1 MRSEFGIVGLGTMGA
16 NLALNLDD
24 HGVSVAVWDI
34 DPQAVRRLVSE
45 HLGRAFTGATSL
57 AGMAETLER
66 PRRILLMIPAGK
78 PVEQTLEALGPHL
91 DKGDIVLDGGNSHF
105 ADSERRG
112 KWLAEKG
119 VHFFGVGVSGGSEG
133 ARHGPSLMPGGPR
146 EAYDRIRPVLEAIA
160 ARTET
165 GPCVGYLGS
174 GGAGH
179 FVKMVHNGIEYADM
193 QGIAEAYDFLS
204 RGLGYEAEDLAARF
218 AAWNEGELESFLV
231 EITAEIFR
239 VADESSGEPL
249 VERVLDEAEQKG
261 TGRWTAITALE
272 LGAPIPSIV
281 AAVDARVLSSRREE
295 RVVASRRLAGPA
307 LARSDNEREDL
318 AEDVRQALYAS
329 RICAFA
335 QGMDLIRQGS
345 LAHGWEIPPA
355 EVARVWTGGCI
366 IRARLLD
373 PIREAL
379 QREPDLPNLLLD
391 EALGREVE
399 EAQDG
404 WRRAV
409 SAAARIGLPVP
420 CWSAA
425 LAYFD
430 AFRTERLPQNLIQ
443 AQRDWFGAHT
453 YRLLDDPEGK
463 AVHTDWAA
471 LAAEARA

>member
-1 MRSEFGIVGLGTMGA
+1 MKSEFGVVGLGTMGA

-24 HGVSVAVWDI
+24 HDVSVAAWDI
-34 DPQAVRRLVSE
+34 STEAVRQFLSE
-45 HLGRAFTGATSL
+45 NPERGFTGTTSL
-57 AGMAETLER
+57 AGMVESLER
-66 PRRILLMIPAGK
+66 PRRILLLIPAGK
-78 PVEQTLEALGPHL
+78 PVQQTVDALEPLL
-91 DKGDIVLDGGNSHF
+91 DEGDILLDGGNSHF
-105 ADSERRG
+105 ADTERRG
-112 KWLAEKG
+112 RRLAEEG
-119 VHFFGVGVSGGSEG
+119 VHFFGVGVSGGAEG
-133 ARHGPSLMPGGPR
+133 ARDGPAIMPGGPR
-146 EAYDRIRPVLEAIA
+146 EAYEWIRPILEAIA

-165 GPCVGYLGS
+165 GPCVAYLGS

-204 RGLGYEAEDLAARF
+204 RGLGYDAPTLARTF
-218 AAWNEGELESFLV
+218 GAWNEGELESFLL
-231 EITAEIFR
+231 EITAQIFR
-239 VADESSGEPL
+239 VTDERSGEPL
-249 VERVLDEAEQKG
+249 VELVLDEAAQKG

-272 LGAPIPSIV
+272 LGAPVPSIV

-295 RVVASRRLAGPA
+295 RIAGSRRLAGPA
-307 LARSDNEREDL
+307 FALPDNERRDL
-318 AEDVRQALYAS
+318 AEDARKALYAS

-345 LAHGWEIPPA
+345 AEHGWEIPPA
-355 EVARVWTGGCI
+355 EVARIWTGGCI

-373 PIREAL
+373 PIRDAL
-379 QREPDLPNLLLD
+379 EREPDLPNLLLD
-391 EALGREVE
+391 ETLGREVE
-399 EAQDG
+399 QAQDG

-409 SAAARIGLPVP
+409 ASAARIGLPVP

-425 LAYFD
+425 LSYFD
-430 AFRTERLPQNLIQ
+430 AFRTERLPQNLTQ

-453 YRLLDDPEGK
+453 YRLLADPEGE

>member
-1 MRSEFGIVGLGTMGA
+1 MKSEIGVVGLGTMGA

-24 HGVSVAVWDI
+24 HDVSVAAWDI
-34 DPQAVRRLVSE
+34 SAEAVQRFLSE
-45 HLGRAFTGATSL
+45 HPERGFAGATGLADLVESL
-57 AGMAETLER
+57 KR

-78 PVEQTLEALGPHL
+78 PVEQTIEALEPHL
-91 DKGDIVLDGGNSHF
+91 DEGDILLDGGNSHF
-105 ADSERRG
+105 ADTERRG
-112 KWLAEKG
+112 RRLAERG

-133 ARHGPSLMPGGPR
+133 ARHGPSMMPGGPR
-146 EAYDRIRPVLEAIA
+146 EAWEEIRPVLEAIA
-160 ARTET
+160 ARTEA
-165 GPCVGYLGS
+165 GPCVAYLGS

-204 RGLGYEAEDLAARF
+204 RGLGYDAQRLAETF
-218 AAWNEGELESFLV
+218 GAWNEGELESFLL

-239 VADESSGEPL
+239 VTDERSGEPL
-249 VERVLDEAEQKG
+249 VERVLDLAEQKG
-261 TGRWTAITALE
+261 TGRWTATTGLE
-272 LGAPIPSIV
+272 LGAPVPSIV
-281 AAVDARVLSSRREE
+281 AAVDARVLSSRRGE
-295 RVVASRRLAGPA
+295 RVAASRRLAGPA
-307 LARSDNEREDL
+307 FALPDNEREDL

-345 LAHGWEIPPA
+345 AEHGWEIPPA

-366 IRARLLD
+366 IRARLLE
-373 PIREAL
+373 PIRGAL
-379 QREPDLPNLLLD
+379 QQDPDLPNLLLD
-391 EALGREVE
+391 EGLGREVE
-399 EAQDG
+399 QAQDG

-409 SAAARIGLPVP
+409 ASAARIGLPVP

-430 AFRTERLPQNLIQ
+430 AFRTERLPQNLTQ

-453 YRLLDDPEGK
+453 YRLLDDPGGEPI
-463 AVHTDWAA
+463 HTDWAA
-471 LAAEARA
+471 LAAETRA

>member
-1 MRSEFGIVGLGTMGA
+1 M
-16 NLALNLDD
+16 
-24 HGVSVAVWDI
+24 
-34 DPQAVRRLVSE
+34 
-45 HLGRAFTGATSL
+45 
-57 AGMAETLER
+57 
-66 PRRILLMIPAGK
+66 
-78 PVEQTLEALGPHL
+78 
-91 DKGDIVLDGGNSHF
+91 
-105 ADSERRG
+105 
-112 KWLAEKG
+112 
-119 VHFFGVGVSGGSEG
+119 
-133 ARHGPSLMPGGPR
+133 MPGGPR
-146 EAYDRIRPVLEAIA
+146 EAYEEIRPVLEAIA
-160 ARTET
+160 ARTPA
-165 GPCVGYLGS
+165 GPCVAYLGS

-204 RGLGYEAEDLAARF
+204 RGLGYDAQRLAEMF
-218 AAWNEGELESFLV
+218 GAWNEGELESFLL

-239 VADESSGEPL
+239 VTDEGSGEPL
-249 VERVLDEAEQKG
+249 VERVLDMAEQKG
-261 TGRWTAITALE
+261 TGRWTATTALE

-295 RVVASRRLAGPA
+295 RLTASRRLAGPA
-307 LARSDNEREDL
+307 FALPTNERDDL

-335 QGMDLIRQGS
+335 QGMGLIRQGS
-345 LAHGWEIPPA
+345 TEHGWQIPEA

-366 IRARLLD
+366 IRARLLE

-379 QREPDLPNLLLD
+379 QRDPELPNLLLD
-391 EALGREVE
+391 EHLGRAVE
-399 EAQDG
+399 KAQDG

-409 SAAARIGLPVP
+409 ASAARIGLPVP

-430 AFRTERLPQNLIQ
+430 ALRTERLPQNLTQ

-453 YRLLDDPEGK
+453 YQLLDDPEGEPI
-463 AVHTDWAA
+463 HTDWAT

>member
-1 MRSEFGIVGLGTMGA
+1 MTSQLGLVGLGTMGA

-24 HGVSVAVWDI
+24 HDVSVAAWDI
-34 DPQAVRRLVSE
+34 SPEAVRQFLSE
-45 HLGRAFTGATSL
+45 NPERGFTGATSL
-57 AGMAETLER
+57 AEMVESLER
-66 PRRILLMIPAGK
+66 PRRILLLIPAGK
-78 PVEQTLEALGPHL
+78 PVEQTIDALEPHL
-91 DKGDIVLDGGNSHF
+91 DQGDLVLDGGNSHF
-105 ADSERRG
+105 EDTERRG
-112 KWLAEKG
+112 RKLAERG
-119 VHFFGVGVSGGSEG
+119 VHFFGVGVSGGAEG
-133 ARHGPSLMPGGPR
+133 ARHGPAIMPGGPR
-146 EAYDRIRPVLEAIA
+146 EPYERIRPVLEAIA

-165 GPCVGYLGS
+165 GPCVAYLGS

-204 RGLGYEAEDLAARF
+204 RGLGYDAPTLARTF
-218 AAWNEGELESFLV
+218 GAWNEGELESFLL

-239 VADESSGEPL
+239 VTDERSGEPL

-261 TGRWTAITALE
+261 TGRWTATTALE
-272 LGAPIPSIV
+272 LGAPVPSIV

-295 RVVASRRLAGPA
+295 RVAASRQLAGPA
-307 LARSDNEREDL
+307 FALPANEREDL

-345 LAHGWEIPPA
+345 TEHGWEIPPA
-355 EVARVWTGGCI
+355 EVARIWTGGCI
-366 IRARLLD
+366 IRARLLE

-379 QREPDLPNLLLD
+379 QRDPELPNLLLD
-391 EALGREVE
+391 EDLGRAVE
-399 EAQDG
+399 QAQDG

-409 SAAARIGLPVP
+409 ASAARIGLPVP

-430 AFRTERLPQNLIQ
+430 AFRTERLPQNLTQ

-453 YRLLDDPEGK
+453 YHLLDDPGGEPI
-463 AVHTDWAA
+463 HTDWAT

>member
-1 MRSEFGIVGLGTMGA
+1 MKSEIGVVGLGTMGA

-24 HGVSVAVWDI
+24 HHVSVAAWDI
-34 DPQAVRRLVSE
+34 SAEAVQRFLSE
-45 HLGRAFTGATSL
+45 HPERGFAGATGLTDLVESL
-57 AGMAETLER
+57 KR

-78 PVEQTLEALGPHL
+78 PVQQTIEALEPHL
-91 DKGDIVLDGGNSHF
+91 DEGDILLDGGNSHF
-105 ADSERRG
+105 ADTEHRGRR
-112 KWLAEKG
+112 LAERG
-119 VHFFGVGVSGGSEG
+119 VRFFGVGVSGGSEG
-133 ARHGPSLMPGGPR
+133 ARHGPSMMPGGPR
-146 EAYDRIRPVLEAIA
+146 EAYEEIRPVLEAIA
-160 ARTET
+160 ARTPA
-165 GPCVGYLGS
+165 GPCVAYLGS

-204 RGLGYEAEDLAARF
+204 RGLGYDAQRLAEMF
-218 AAWNEGELESFLV
+218 GAWNEGELESFLL

-239 VADESSGEPL
+239 VTDEGSGEPL
-249 VERVLDEAEQKG
+249 VERVLDMAEQKG
-261 TGRWTAITALE
+261 TGRWTATTALE

-295 RVVASRRLAGPA
+295 RLTASRRLAGPA
-307 LARSDNEREDL
+307 FALPTNERDDL

-345 LAHGWEIPPA
+345 TEHGWQIPEA

-366 IRARLLD
+366 IRARLLE

-379 QREPDLPNLLLD
+379 QRDPELPNLLLD
-391 EALGREVE
+391 EHLGRAVE
-399 EAQDG
+399 KAQDG

-409 SAAARIGLPVP
+409 ASAARIGLPVP

-430 AFRTERLPQNLIQ
+430 ALRTERLPQSLTQ

-453 YRLLDDPEGK
+453 YQLLDDPEGEPI
-463 AVHTDWAA
+463 HTDWAT